1 MSKLMILLVRAY
13 QVTLSKML
21 PPACRF
27 TPSCSEYSILAY
39 KKYGFFRG
47 TFKTVFRI
55 LRCNPFCRGG
65 EDMP

>member
-1 MSKLMILLVRAY
+1 MSELMILLVRAY
-13 QVTLSKML
+13 QATLSKML
-21 PPACRF
+21 PSTCRF
-27 TPSCSEYSILAY
+27 IPSCSEYSILAY
-39 KKYGFFRG
+39 RKCGFFRG